1 MSAVTASVN
10 SAGCGDVFASHTFK
24 TAGCGGAIL
33 RAKFGVCFRVVAST
47 YIIALVLS
55 AFPPHASVIVSMVP
69 ATVVSR
75 FRIWQFAADEIFFA
89 IPSACFFVYKT
100 VSIMAVRQYAYIYS
114 FRQIFIN
121 AFFAVEGYLPGWA
134 ADSVAFIFA
143 VGADA
148 LAFGRIPL
156 GFGISCTAC
165 GIAGVAFASVLFRI
179 LRVIAFVC
187 FFAGGI
193 IPSSPLA

>member
-1 MSAVTASVN
+1 
-10 SAGCGDVFASHTFK
+10 
-24 TAGCGGAIL
+24 
-33 RAKFGVCFRVVAST
+33 
-47 YIIALVLS
+47 
-55 AFPPHASVIVSMVP
+55 
-69 ATVVSR
+69 
-75 FRIWQFAADEIFFA
+75 
-89 IPSACFFVYKT
+89 
-100 VSIMAVRQYAYIYS
+100 MAVRQYAYVYS

-165 GIAGVAFASVLFRI
+165 GIAGVTFASVLFRI
-179 LRVIAFVC
+179 LRVIAFIG
-187 FFAGGI
+187 FFTFRIVPGA
-193 IPSSPLA
+193 PLA